1 MPSNPFLGLALIAIG
16 GLASATFYTPFKR
29 VRGWTWETYWLV
41 FGCTSWLIGP
51 WLIAFCAVPHLDQ
64 VLRNSPPSALVL
76 CYVFGA
82 LWGIGSLTN
91 GLAIR
96 YLGLSLGYAIPL
108 GLCAALGTLLPP
120 AMDGVFSRLLETSSG
135 LTTLASVL
143 IGIVGIA
150 ICAKAG
156 LDKDR
161 ELSATEKQSTV
172 SEFNFG
178 RGIALSTIAGI
189 MSACMA
195 FGIAAG
201 KPIADQAI
209 SQGTQSLWQNT
220 PLFAV
225 LLLGGFSVNC
235 LWCVLLSLRNRS
247 TREFTDAAEG
257 SLVGNYLLCI
267 LAGGLWSLQT
277 LFYGMGE
284 TKLGQYRF
292 AGWSM
297 LMVSIIIFSNM
308 WGLLFG
314 EWRGTSVST
323 KRWIVLGIL
332 VLALSCVLTG
342 YGSYLAQFESQQTP

>member
-1 MPSNPFLGLALIAIG
+1 M
-16 GLASATFYTPFKR
+16 
-29 VRGWTWETYWLV
+29 RGWTWETYWLV
-41 FGCTSWLIGP
+41 FGCVSWLIGP
-51 WLIAFCAVPHLDQ
+51 WLIATCAVPHPAQ
-64 VLRNSPPSALVL
+64 VLRDTPTSSLAL

-108 GLCAALGTLLPP
+108 GLCVALGTLLPP
-120 AMDGVFSRLLETSSG
+120 AMDGVFGQLLKTSSG

-143 IGIVGIA
+143 IGILGIA

-156 LDKDR
+156 IAKDR
-161 ELSATEKQSTV
+161 ELSAAEKRSAV
-172 SEFNFG
+172 GEFNFG
-178 RGIALSTIAGI
+178 RGMALSILAGV

-201 KPIADQAI
+201 KPIADQALR
-209 SQGTQSLWQNT
+209 QGTPVLWQNT

-225 LLLGGFSVNC
+225 LLLGGFTVNG
-235 LWCVLLSLRNRS
+235 LWCVLLSVRNR
-247 TREFTDAAEG
+247 TAPEFTKAPGG
-257 SLVGNYLLCI
+257 SLIGNYLLCI
-267 LAGGLWSLQT
+267 LAGSLWSLQS

-284 TKLGQYRF
+284 TKLGRYGF

-308 WGLLFG
+308 WGLIFG
-314 EWRGTSVST
+314 EWRGTSTST
-323 KRWIVLGIL
+323 KRWILIGIA
-332 VLALSCVLTG
+332 VLALSSILTG
-342 YGSYLAQFESQQTP
+342 YGSYLAQFES